1 MPLLKEA
8 RMMTPDELAEYL
20 GVPLRTLYAW
30 RYRGEGPRGYKI
42 GKHIRYRQSDIKV
55 WLEEQASG
63 DRPVVS
69 HG

>member
-8 RMMTPDELAEYL
+8 RMTTPDELAEYL

-42 GKHIRYRQSDIKV
+42 GKHIRYRQSDIEA